1 MAQAFGKNLIS
12 GNASVNDNNDKLQR
26 AISNQQIKAQMHGDF
41 LKIYDDFCY
50 AQSTINGAKNQVH
63 IIFSNFTCYNA
74 PNMPTQWSNSINN
87 ATNVITQ
94 ALNRAKLILPKSDQE
109 LRSRLELIL
118 EKYKKLNTDFIT
130 YHNSGQAWAVCN
142 NAWNTIGNAYKINF
156 GDYNALT
163 SNYNAYTD
171 FLKEKIFRFI
181 VEMTDEYKR
190 IYEIGNRYP
199 DIALTIVMSAFSMAL
214 YENAEEVRI
223 KHFYKAIKRTKVIYD
238 DTKVKEVA
246 KFKEV
251 FKDIIAEENVDLEVI

>member
-1 MAQAFGKNLIS
+1 MEEIARNIEKLIETLNENS
-12 GNASVNDNNDKLQR
+12 IPNWITIVGLLGPIFISILVWWLSNRQNKIHTQLEQQINDNNDKLQR
-26 AISNQQIKAQMHGDF
+26 AISDQQIKAQMHGDF

-94 ALNRAKLILPKSDQE
+94 ALNRAKLLLPKSDQE

-142 NAWNTIGNAYKINF
+142 NAWNTIGNAYKINL

-171 FLKEKIFRFI
+171 FLKLCANETTEAINNSILEILSLFEYDKFDKYFEPYLQMNYLEK
-181 VEMTDEYKR
+181 
-190 IYEIGNRYP
+190 
-199 DIALTIVMSAFSMAL
+199 
-214 YENAEEVRI
+214 ENQ
-223 KHFYKAIKRTKVIYD
+223 
-238 DTKVKEVA
+238 
-246 KFKEV
+246 
-251 FKDIIAEENVDLEVI
+251 NGSN